1 MKRPSETVISRND
14 WKC

>member
-1 MKRPSETVISRND
+1 MKRQSETVISRND